1 MTRNPER
8 VYTDAASILAASFGK
23 QFDKEPQ
30 SAYSQELHFCEWSL
44 RK

>member
-8 VYTDAASILAASFGK
+8 VYSNAASILAKSFGK

-30 SAYSQELHFCEWSL
+30 SAYSQELRFYEWSL